1 MWALD
6 EIRLQ
11 IMLLRIPSMSIA
23 DLETDEENDETKTI
37 YTSFESR
44 SSFSLSSVFR
54 VSIDDGQTIVV

>member
-37 YTSFESR
+37 YTGFESR

>member
-23 DLETDEENDETKTI
+23 DLETDEETKMI
-37 YTSFESR
+37 YTSF
-44 SSFSLSSVFR
+44 
-54 VSIDDGQTIVV
+54 